1 MISGLPYSFQG
12 QLKLDEVTGGTPYGA
27 STLAGGDGSRAVS
40 GNERDGARLL
50 GAHVAGIAGK
60 LAG

>member
-1 MISGLPYSFQG
+1 M
-12 QLKLDEVTGGTPYGA
+12 QLRGATEDDVDAIVTLIESAYR
-27 STLAGGDGSRAVS
+27 GDGSRAVS
-40 GNERDGARLL
+40 GNELDGARFL